1 MKYLRLHKF
10 IWGLLVLISL
20 IIEIILTGIF
30 YVLYLLWNLRWY
42 KGNLWYD
49 FHDYDSDW
57 DGRHIQDRN
66 PWQTFVRRYNLFSS
80 RY

>member
-1 MKYLRLHKF
+1 MKYLRLHKL

-20 IIEIILTGIF
+20 IFEIVLTGIF

-57 DGRHIQDRN
+57 SGRHIQDRT
-66 PWQTFVRRYNLFSS
+66 PWQTFVRRYNLFNSID
-80 RY
+80 